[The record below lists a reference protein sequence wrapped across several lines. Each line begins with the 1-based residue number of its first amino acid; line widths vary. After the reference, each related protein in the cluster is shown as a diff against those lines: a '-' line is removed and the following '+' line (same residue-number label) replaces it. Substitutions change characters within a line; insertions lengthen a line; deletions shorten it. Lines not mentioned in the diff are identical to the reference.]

1 MKVLN
6 HATGMTQDID
16 TEKIKTVGQL
26 KPSDEYSVLYE
37 RIVLSNSF
45 PLSNISNT
53 NAILDLWVTNP
64 IIPTRKKQEE
74 PTTVAITGTFDLR
87 DLGECVVTPP
97 PPPQEPEFSRTVNA
111 FATVAKMS
119 IEARVPDKL
128 KEPRQITK
136 ILQHTPFSIVQ
147 KVYPIQ
153 VSPPYLGSTV
163 TIYLNPRELGDLM
176 SHMYFS
182 CQLPPNIQ
190 YCPDVGRAIFRRV
203 ELYLNEQQIDWYDD
217 DWSVIHD
224 DLFADASERLV
235 LDKIL
240 NGQRL
245 LVPFLF
251 FFCKKDSFLPLC
263 AIQNQNIYIKLYFN
277 DQSWI
282 TDYTGSLDIL
292 QPTLV
297 FDQIFLSNEE
307 RLYYQTKPHSL
318 IIPAIYRESPIQFT
332 NGTVNI
338 NMTPNFHVN
347 MISWFIRN
355 QNYETTASEFR
366 NRYKYGYVSNDTKS
380 YTNFINWRGQYQ
392 KYLQTISSV
401 DIFVNNYNII
411 KGMAGDLYFKYSQ
424 PIEHS
429 LSIPDNDIFSYCFSK
444 NPKDLKKR
452 GELNFSTYASKT
464 TNLKIKFLDTLVT
477 ELTQSY
483 TLYLYYYGYV
493 TLSIQNGFAVIQP

>member
-1 MKVLN
+1 MKVFN
-6 HATGMTQDID
+6 HATGTTQDID
-16 TEKIKTVGQL
+16 AAKIKTVGQL

-53 NAILDLWVTNP
+53 NAVLDLWVTNP
-64 IIPTRKKQEE
+64 IIPTRKKREE
-74 PTTVAITGTFDLR
+74 PATVAITGTFDLR
-87 DLGECVVTPP
+87 DLGECVVPPP
-97 PPPQEPEFSRTVNA
+97 PPPQEPEFSRTANA

-119 IEARVPDKL
+119 LEARVPDKL
-128 KEPRQITK
+128 KETRQITK

-153 VSPPYLGSTV
+153 VSPPYLGSTI

-203 ELYLNEQQIDWYDD
+203 ELYLNEQRIDWYDD

-235 LDKIL
+235 LDKVL

-307 RLYYQTKPHSL
+307 RLYYQTKPHSI

-355 QNYETTASEFR
+355 QNYETAASEFR
-366 NRYKYGYVSNDTKS
+366 NRYKYGYISNDTKS
-380 YTNFINWRGQYQ
+380 YTNFINWRRQYQ

-452 GELNFSTYASKT
+452 GELNFSTYASKS
-464 TNLKIKFLDTLVT
+464 TNLKIKFLDTLIT